1 MQTQIL
7 PLSPTSFTFTP
18 PAKTIDITISP
29 TYSRDLKHLAI
40 CKEELVQGNVVAVP
54 TETVY
59 GLAAIAAKED
69 AVRKVFEAK
78 KR

>member
-1 MQTQIL
+1 
-7 PLSPTSFTFTP
+7 
-18 PAKTIDITISP
+18 
-29 TYSRDLKHLAI
+29 LKHLAI
-40 CKEELVQGNVVAVP
+40 IKEQLLAQENVVALP

-59 GLAAIAAKED
+59 GLAAIAAKEE